1 MQKIILSS
9 NNKEY
14 TLVVNGI
21 DENVSTGKATFTFLP
36 VEGETLEQIEGYF
49 IGNDLIKMVD
59 EDDEEQI
66 ALRNV
71 VGYTSVKS
79 VSKIAEYVIGGMDE
93 EGSDVTDTVI
103 RVVCRKPSLED
114 QVASLSEAVDDII
127 ISIL

>member
-1 MQKIILSS
+1 
-9 NNKEY
+9 
-14 TLVVNGI
+14 
-21 DENVSTGKATFTFLP
+21 
-36 VEGETLEQIEGYF
+36 
-49 IGNDLIKMVD
+49 MVD